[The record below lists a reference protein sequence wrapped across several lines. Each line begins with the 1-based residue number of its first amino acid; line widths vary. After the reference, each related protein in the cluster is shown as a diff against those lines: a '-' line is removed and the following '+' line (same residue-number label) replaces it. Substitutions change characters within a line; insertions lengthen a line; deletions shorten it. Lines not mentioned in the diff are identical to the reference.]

1 MTESTS
7 SHPKTDATS
16 DATDAPLPNVGQV
29 LIVGRG
35 QFAQDVKALFQST
48 GIDADFTIVTSY
60 LTALAHAQASHRH
73 PEIIIGSVQ
82 GLGDLARSTAT
93 QLRKFSPR
101 SKLILIAAPT
111 ERQQAK
117 EAVDAGFDMYLT
129 EPIGPEKLKTALLSN
144 LKKAQ
149 ELAHAPEPETLLGDI
164 DLVSQLLEDQK
175 DISDVAMQILRQQSG
190 IQSAKFVKNGKMP
203 LGSVSTI
210 VRHNSRC
217 FGMLAADQDTPM
229 EFLEGWASW
238 LAHWLSLQT
247 KM

>member
-48 GIDADFTIVTSY
+48 GIEADFTIVTSY

-93 QLRKFSPR
+93 QLRKFSPH

-149 ELAHAPEPETLLGDI
+149 ELA
-164 DLVSQLLEDQK
+164 
-175 DISDVAMQILRQQSG
+175 
-190 IQSAKFVKNGKMP
+190 
-203 LGSVSTI
+203 
-210 VRHNSRC
+210 
-217 FGMLAADQDTPM
+217 
-229 EFLEGWASW
+229 
-238 LAHWLSLQT
+238 
-247 KM
+247 